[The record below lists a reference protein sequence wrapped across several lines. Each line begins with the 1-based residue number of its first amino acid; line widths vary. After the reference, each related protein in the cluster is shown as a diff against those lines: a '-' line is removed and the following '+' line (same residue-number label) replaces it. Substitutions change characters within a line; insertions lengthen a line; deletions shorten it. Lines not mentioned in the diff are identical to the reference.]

1 MINSSDMNLLYF
13 NLDGQYYVIR
23 YYLYDNIKVIYHNS
37 IAYIVLYSCTH
48 KRKPTLTKKRKKIF
62 KLVLTT
68 PAIAN
73 TLEYYEVTNNIKSCS
88 VTRNKKSYLK

>member
-37 IAYIVLYSCTH
+37 IAWLYYILA
-48 KRKPTLTKKRKKIF
+48 LTKKGNDID
-62 KLVLTT
+62 
-68 PAIAN
+68 
-73 TLEYYEVTNNIKSCS
+73 
-88 VTRNKKSYLK
+88 